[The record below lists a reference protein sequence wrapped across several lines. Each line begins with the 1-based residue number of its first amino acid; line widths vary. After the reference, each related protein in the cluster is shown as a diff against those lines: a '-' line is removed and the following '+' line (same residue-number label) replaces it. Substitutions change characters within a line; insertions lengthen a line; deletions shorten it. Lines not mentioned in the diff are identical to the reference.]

1 MSANE
6 NASAL
11 NSLPEEEHDEQ
22 MERARQEHLNLD
34 KRPQAEVNT
43 LMFNQTFR
51 TNRYFWIAFVILGG
65 LVMMELATWTAQ
77 MWNGLGITGLIR
89 PSMWALYIVNFVY
102 FIGIGHAGTFISAA
116 FRVLKMEFRR
126 PISRA
131 AEFVTIFAL
140 ATAATFPIIHLGRSW
155 KGYWLIPYPNVR
167 QLWPNFHSPL
177 IWDLM
182 AITTY
187 LLSSIIFAYTGLLP
201 DLAAARDSATG
212 WRQRFYT
219 ILAIGWQGTER
230 QFASQETAL
239 NVFSYVIIPVMFSVH
254 TVVSWD
260 FAMAL
265 QPGWHSTIFGPYFV
279 IGALFSGA
287 GAVII
292 ALILLRKLLH
302 LDYFIRKE
310 HLASMGMFL
319 LLMSLAWDYFYFND
333 YLVPWYG
340 RDPGDKFLSSLL
352 QYGYAAPLW
361 YLMLFSNV
369 IVPPLLLA
377 SKKGRRSIPR
387 LFIAGFFVQI
397 GMYLERYII
406 VPVGLGVN
414 ELPYSW
420 GRYVMHLPEFAITVG
435 AFALV
440 GFLYIISIKLLP
452 IIPLWEVREGQ
463 FMHSVQRVGRMLVQ
477 TKSEPD

>member
-11 NSLPEEEHDEQ
+11 EGLPAEGHDEQ
-22 MERARQEHLNLD
+22 LERAREEHLDLD
-34 KRPQAEVNT
+34 KRPQAEVNS
-43 LMFNQTFR
+43 LMFSQTFR

-116 FRVLKMEFRR
+116 FRVLKFEFRR

-155 KGYWLIPYPNVR
+155 KAYWLIPYPNVR

-201 DLAAARDSATG
+201 DLAKARDSATG
-212 WRQRFYT
+212 WRRRFYT

-265 QPGWHSTIFGPYFV
+265 QPTWHSTIFGPYFV

-292 ALILLRKLLH
+292 ALILLRKLMH
-302 LDYFIRKE
+302 LDFFIRKE
-310 HLASMGMFL
+310 HLAGMGMFL
-319 LLMSLAWDYFYFND
+319 LLLSLAWDYFYFND

-340 RDPGDKFLSSLL
+340 RDMGDKFISSLL

-377 SKKGRRSIPR
+377 TKKGRRSIPR
-387 LFIAGFFVQI
+387 LFIASAFVQV
-397 GMYLERYII
+397 GMYLERFII

-435 AFALV
+435 AFSLV
-440 GFLYIISIKLLP
+440 GFLYIIAIKLLP
-452 IIPLWEVREGQ
+452 IVPLWEVEEGQ
-463 FMHSVQRVGRMLVQ
+463 FIHGVKRIGKMLVQ

>member
-6 NASAL
+6 TAPAL
-11 NSLPEEEHDEQ
+11 QGLPVEEHDEQ
-22 MERARQEHLNLD
+22 LERAREEHLNLD
-34 KRPQAEVNT
+34 KRPQADINT
-43 LMFNQTFR
+43 LMFDRTF
-51 TNRYFWIAFVILGG
+51 TSNRYFWIVVVILGG
-65 LVMMELATWTAQ
+65 LVGIELITWFFQMMY
-77 MWNGLGITGLIR
+77 GLGITGLIR

-140 ATAATFPIIHLGRSW
+140 ATAASFPIIHLGRSW
-155 KGYWLIPYPNVR
+155 KAYWLIPYPNVR

-201 DLAAARDSATG
+201 DLAAARDTATG
-212 WRQRFYT
+212 WRKRFYT
-219 ILAIGWQGTER
+219 ILALGWQGSEH
-230 QFASQETAL
+230 QWASQETAL

-265 QPGWHSTIFGPYFV
+265 QPSWHSTIFGPYFV

-292 ALILLRKLLH
+292 ALILLRKFLH

-310 HLASMGMFL
+310 HLAGMGMFL
-319 LLMSLAWDYFYFND
+319 LILSLAWDYFYFND

-340 RDPGDKFLSSLL
+340 RDPGEKFISALL

-369 IVPPLLLA
+369 IIPPLMLF
-377 SKKGRRSIPR
+377 SKKGRHSIPR
-387 LFIAGFFVQI
+387 LLIASLFVQV
-397 GMYLERYII
+397 GMYLERFII

-420 GRYVMHLPEFAITVG
+420 GRYVMHLPEFLITVG

-440 GFLYIISIKLLP
+440 GFLYLISLKLLP
-452 IIPLWEVREGQ
+452 IVPLWEVQEGQ
-463 FMHSVQRVGRMLVQ
+463 FLHRVTRIGKMLVQ
-477 TKSEPD
+477 SKSEPD

>member
-11 NSLPEEEHDEQ
+11 GHPLGEEIDEEL
-22 MERARQEHLNLD
+22 ERAKEEHLNLD
-34 KRPQAEVNT
+34 KRPQAVVNSY
-43 LMFNQTFR
+43 MFDQTFR
-51 TNRYFWIAFVILGG
+51 TNRIFWIAFVILGSFV
-65 LVMMELATWTAQ
+65 LMELVTWTAE
-77 MWNGLGITGLIR
+77 MWNGLGITGLNR
-89 PSMWALYIVNFVY
+89 PTMWALYIVNFVY
-102 FIGIGHAGTFISAA
+102 FIGVGHAGTFISAA
-116 FRVLKMEFRR
+116 LRVMKFEFRR

-155 KGYWLIPYPNVR
+155 KAYWLIPYPNVR

-177 IWDLM
+177 VWDLM

-187 LLSSIIFAYTGLLP
+187 LLSSIIFAYTGLIP
-201 DLAAARDSATG
+201 DLAAARDTSTG
-212 WRQRFYT
+212 WRHRFYA
-219 ILAIGWQGTER
+219 ILSLGWQGTER
-230 QFASQETAL
+230 QWASQETAL

-292 ALILLRKLLH
+292 ALVLLRKFFH
-302 LDYFIRKE
+302 LEFFLRKE
-310 HLASMGMFL
+310 HLGGMGMFML
-319 LLMSLAWDYFYFND
+319 LLSLAWDYFYFND

-340 RDPGDKFLSSLL
+340 RDPGEKFIAALFSH
-352 QYGYAAPLW
+352 GYAAPLW
-361 YLMLFSNV
+361 FLMLFSNV
-369 IVPPLLLA
+369 IIPPLLLF
-377 SKKGRRSIPR
+377 SKKGRQSVPR
-387 LFIAGFFVQI
+387 LFIASVFVQV
-397 GMYLERYII
+397 GMYIERYLI
-406 VPVGLGVN
+406 VPAGLGVN

-435 AFALV
+435 AFCLV
-440 GFLYIISIKLLP
+440 GFLYIIAIKLLP
-452 IIPLWEVREGQ
+452 IIPLWEVQEGQ
-463 FMHSVQRVGRMLVQ
+463 FLHSAKRIGKMWVQS
-477 TKSEPD
+477 KSEPD

>member
-1 MSANE
+1 MSANDNE
-6 NASAL
+6 TAPGEA
-11 NSLPEEEHDEQ
+11 PAEEFDEQ
-22 MERARQEHLNLD
+22 LIRAKEEHLNLD
-34 KRPQAEVNT
+34 RRPMAEFNRT
-43 LMFNQTFR
+43 MLNQTFGVHR
-51 TNRYFWIAFVILGG
+51 MFWIGFVILGG

-116 FRVLKMEFRR
+116 FRVLKLESRR
-126 PISRA
+126 PIGRA

-167 QLWPNFHSPL
+167 QLWPDFHSPL

-187 LLSSIIFAYTGLLP
+187 LTSSIIFAYTGLLP

-212 WRQRFYT
+212 WRTRFYT
-219 ILAIGWQGTER
+219 ILAIGWQGSER
-230 QFASQETAL
+230 QWASQETAL

-260 FAMAL
+260 FAMAV
-265 QPGWHSTIFGPYFV
+265 QPSWHSTIFGPYFV

-292 ALILLRKLLH
+292 ALVLLRWLMH
-302 LDYFIRKE
+302 LEYFIRKE
-310 HLASMGMFL
+310 HLAAMGMFL
-319 LLMSLAWDYFYFND
+319 LLLSLAWDYFYFND

-340 RDPGDKFLSSLL
+340 RDLGERFISQLL

-361 YLMLFSNV
+361 FLMLFSNV
-369 IVPPLLLA
+369 IVPPLMLF
-377 SKKGRRSIPR
+377 SKKGRQSIPR
-387 LFIAGFFVQI
+387 LMIASIFVQV
-397 GMYLERYII
+397 GMYLERFII

-435 AFALV
+435 AFSLV
-440 GFLYIISIKLLP
+440 GFLYIISVKLLP
-452 IIPLWEVREGQ
+452 IVPLWEVQEGQ
-463 FMHSVQRVGRMLVQ
+463 FLHSVQRIGKMLVQ